1 MGTPRIIYWTTSC
14 LEPDIEAISKEIFIL
29 ANNFRPS
36 LIFGV
41 SYHYLFK
48 FSLKHRYIGFNP
60 KFYPF
65 LRLLVPVLEQWADIN
80 HVYGEISPWLYH
92 KALRK
97 KPIVLTI
104 ASEKGLPVKEFLDR
118 CCAIVVQTQKMK
130 EELIGLGVDQNK
142 VHLVYPGIDLQKFR
156 PTDFPPPLNR
166 PKILFA
172 TAPRSKE
179 ELEGRGVNFLIE
191 VAKANPDIH
200 FHFLYRP
207 WANGYTSLEA
217 TRCLIEE
224 NGIKNVILFNEY
236 VADMS
241 KLYQSHHFTI
251 LPYTRMDGGK
261 ECPNSLIESLAC
273 GVPVLISRCS
283 SLAPF
288 VEKNGCGVVFDLDPV
303 SLASAV
309 RIGMN
314 DYWGL
319 QKNARETAKN
329 NFNSK
334 YLLKLYRKVYEHYV
348 TNLE

>member
-14 LEPDIEAISKEIFIL
+14 LEPDIEAISKEIFTL

-41 SYHYLFK
+41 SHHYLFK

-156 PTDFPPPLNR
+156 PADFPPPLNR

-217 TRCLIEE
+217 TRCLIEKYQV
-224 NGIKNVILFNEY
+224 KNIILSNKIN
-236 VADMS
+236 DMS
-241 KLYQSHHFTI
+241 QVYKKYHFTI
-251 LPYTRMDGGK
+251 IPYTKSDGGK
-261 ECPNSLIESLAC
+261 ECPNSLIESLSC
-273 GVPVLISRCS
+273 GVPVLVSCCS
-283 SLAPF
+283 PLAYF
-288 VEKNGCGVVFDLDPV
+288 VRKKMCGEVFDLNID
-303 SLASAV
+303 SLS
-309 RIGMN
+309 RSIKIGIHN
-314 DYWGL
+314 YHRL
-319 QKNARETAKN
+319 RKNARSTANEEFNIKN
-329 NFNSK
+329 SF
-334 YLLKLYRKVYEHYV
+334 KLYRNIYK
-348 TNLE
+348 